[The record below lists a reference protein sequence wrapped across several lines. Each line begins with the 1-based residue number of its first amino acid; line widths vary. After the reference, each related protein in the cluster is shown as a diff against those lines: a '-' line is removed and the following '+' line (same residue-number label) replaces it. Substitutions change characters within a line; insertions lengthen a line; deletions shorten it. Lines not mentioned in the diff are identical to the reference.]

1 MPLTKHASMLRA
13 ALLASLALATSALAQ
28 APDLAP
34 LRRWFARQDEVRTI
48 AADFKQTRALRV
60 LRDPVA
66 TPGRLWFSAPAS
78 LRWELGSPA
87 KTIVVRKGGGLL
99 LIEPAKKRAERLPAD
114 AADKKLGGMMRFPL
128 ANDFADFQR
137 QFQVLALSTSGQRC
151 HVELSPRD
159 PQARRF
165 LAAMKL
171 DFNTASAHLLA
182 FEMSLRDGSSM
193 RNEFSNVRV
202 NQKIDRAVFDYDLT
216 GFEVKDARD

>member
-1 MPLTKHASMLRA
+1 MPLTKHALMLRA

-28 APDLAP
+28 TPDLAP

-66 TPGRLWFSAPAS
+66 TPGRLWFAAPAS

-87 KTIVVRKGGGLL
+87 KTIVVRKGGDLL

-137 QFQVLALSTSGQRC
+137 QFHVLALATSGQRC

-159 PQARRF
+159 PKARRF

-202 NQKIDRAVFDYDLT
+202 NQKIERAVFDYDLT
-216 GFEVKDARD
+216 GFEVKNARD